1 MDYVNPDALVST
13 EWLAEHLDAPDVRI
27 IDATSFLPNVPRDP
41 RAEYE
46 ECHIPGAVFF
56 DINDIA
62 DSDNP
67 LPHMLPSAEKFSS
80 KVRKLGLGDGNRI
93 IAYDG
98 NGGSSASCRAW
109 WMFRV
114 FGHDDVAVL
123 NGGLPKW
130 VAEGRPTDDLPPVS
144 QERHFTARQNNFL
157 VRSVEQV
164 IANID
169 SGREQVVDVRS
180 AGRFAGVDPEPRPS
194 RKKGH
199 IPGSLNLPTT
209 MFFDANNG
217 GVFRSAEQLHKI
229 VEDADIDLS
238 QPIVTSC
245 GSGVTAC
252 VAALGLY
259 LIGYKEV
266 AVYDGSWAEWGDHF
280 DTPVESGE

>member
-1 MDYVNPDALVST
+1 MDYSNPDALVST
-13 EWLAEHLDAPDVRI
+13 EWLAEHLNAPDVRV
-27 IDATSFLPNVPRDP
+27 IDATSFLPTIPRDP
-41 RAEYE
+41 RAEYD

-67 LPHMLPSAEKFSS
+67 LPHMIPSAEKFSS

-109 WMFRV
+109 WMFRL
-114 FGHDDVAVL
+114 FGHEDVAVL

-130 VAEGRPTDDLPPVS
+130 VAEGRPVEDLPPVPR
-144 QERHFTARQNNFL
+144 ERHFTARQNNFL
-157 VRSVEQV
+157 VRNVAQV
-164 IANID
+164 IENIET
-169 SGREQVVDVRS
+169 GREQVVDVRS
-180 AGRFAGVDPEPRPS
+180 PGRFAGTDPEPRPS

-199 IPGSLNLPTT
+199 IPGSINLPFPLL
-209 MFFDANNG
+209 MDPKNG
-217 GVFRSAEQLHKI
+217 NVFRSAEQI
-229 VEDADIDLS
+229 RAAIDDAGIDLNR
-238 QPIVTSC
+238 PVVTSC

-252 VAALGLY
+252 VAALALY
-259 LIGYKEV
+259 LVGYKEV

-280 DTPVESGE
+280 DTPVETG